1 MAVMTRKPAA
11 KGFAE
16 RKTPYRAPRT
26 HEREEI
32 AAGRRGL
39 PAPETLPDGTVRYFL
54 VLGPKGRVLLP
65 ADMRA
70 AMGLAEGGVITAWL
84 KDGEVRL
91 HSHAHG
97 LRKIQREASSM
108 PRAAVYASDEL
119 IAERRAEAAKETEE
133 TLRWLRDRPAKRKR
147 RR

>member
-1 MAVMTRKPAA
+1 MTRKPAA

-16 RKTPYRAPRT
+16 RKAPYRAPRT
-26 HEREEI
+26 HERQEI
-32 AAGRRGL
+32 AAGRRAL

-91 HSHAHG
+91 HSHSHG

-108 PRAAVYASDEL
+108 PRPDVYASDEL

-133 TLRWLRDRPAKRKR
+133 TLRWLRGRPTKRKR